1 MQIGMLAAVPR
12 PFTVPCGAC
21 EPAAMGRQGGASGK
35 PASGGDGVDLDVL
48 LGELQ
53 GQGAREAHFCR
64 LGGGI
69 GDQGSVAGE
78 RIDRRRV
85 DDGAA
90 LAEMGEG
97 GANDVEIAVDVHVH
111 MALPDVLPEGKSRK
125 NS

>member
-1 MQIGMLAAVPR
+1 MAEGRLFRIVGRLVPVEILQDRPVEIEMLRDGMGGVAGEGMDEALGDPDG
-12 PFTVPCGAC
+12 TVTLERIA
-21 EPAAMGRQGGASGK
+21 
-35 PASGGDGVDLDVL
+35 GDVRD
-48 LGELQ
+48 
-53 GQGAREAHFCR
+53 RH
-64 LGGGI
+64 
-69 GDQGSVAGE
+69 DQGSVAGE